1 MKLHCLLQNISIMCK
16 DPPTEWKHS
25 NVVPIPKKNNA
36 TSIIDYRP
44 ISLLPIISLPVEQ
57 RLCSECGVVEDEVH
71 FLCDCV
77 RYSSLRED
85 LFSIAIPY
93 FPEFS
98 RPTSREKFIFLL
110 QTEYTCILKAIGSF
124 VHKAFKLYH

>member
-1 MKLHCLLQNISIMCK
+1 MFISFKTGVKTSWSTYRYVTKYPCILAIMTIYGSYTC
-16 DPPTEWKHS
+16 
-25 NVVPIPKKNNA
+25 NA
-36 TSIIDYRP
+36 HIYI
-44 ISLLPIISLPVEQ
+44 LPLEQ
-57 RLCSECGVVEDEVH
+57 RLCSECGVVENEVH

-85 LFSIAIPY
+85 LFSLVIPY

-98 RPTSREKFIFLL
+98 RLSSREKFIFFL

-124 VHKAFKLYH
+124 VYKAFKLHH